1 MDGRHSIQGPALASL
16 VHDLGNFGLDM
27 LSICLV
33 FEMANTIATRRVIAH
48 RAKEYDNRTALRSG
62 NCVEESSH
70 INRIW

>member
-1 MDGRHSIQGPALASL
+1 MDGGHSVEGPALASL
-16 VHDLGNFGLDM
+16 IHALGDPGLDV

-33 FEMANTIATRRVIAH
+33 FEMTYTLATRRVIAH

>member
-1 MDGRHSIQGPALASL
+1 MDSGHSIDGPALASL
-16 VHDLGNFGLDM
+16 IHDLGDPGLDV

-33 FEMANTIATRRVIAH
+33 FEMTYTLPTRRVIAH